1 MIYTFWICTR
11 SHKPACHVSKERKR
25 DYDRA
30 RNAATSPEQRAL
42 LNKRRRESYASKKT
56 AKKLEMAP
64 KENAQSTGMV
74 IKLIYLER
82 TIIAVP

>member
-1 MIYTFWICTR
+1 M
-11 SHKPACHVSKERKR
+11 
-25 DYDRA
+25 
-30 RNAATSPEQRAL
+30 SPEQRAL
-42 LNKRRRESYASKKT
+42 LNKRKRESYASKKT